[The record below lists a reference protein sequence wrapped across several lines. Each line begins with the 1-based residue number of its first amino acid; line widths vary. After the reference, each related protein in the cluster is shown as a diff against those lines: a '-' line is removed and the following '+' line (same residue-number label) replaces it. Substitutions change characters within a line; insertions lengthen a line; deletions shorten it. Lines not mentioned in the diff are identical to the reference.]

1 MRKCWLILALL
12 TGVTLPLAGQVRSE
26 GQTLLFQPEENR
38 TQMQAGFRMR
48 EEDDACLPAEGK
60 GLLQG
65 EFRAHSRHSLDSIH
79 RVEGHASYERGVKR
93 AVNWN
98 TSSDWDLLAPYIT
111 LDTVGGDLQKEQYRF
126 AARFASRP
134 GRFFYSLW
142 ADYRALHEYRNV
154 DPRPR
159 NITADLQVSAQGG
172 LQMGAYARSLEAG
185 YRRYHQS
192 EDVEFMDPRG
202 NNTSVLHYLGF
213 GRYST
218 RFSGAKKNT
227 AVRFNGNGFT
237 ARLVLEPVN
246 GLGWIGGAS
255 YAWLQVARHLPGNNE
270 TPITQLLNQELALW
284 GGHKW
289 SQAYLRAD
297 AQLRLRTGTE
307 NIVDQT
313 SAFNVLAGL
322 PMLQALSWKASV
334 SGFRSWEGEQVT
346 WTLLPRLS
354 YAGASWQNA
363 QPLAGVSFHYAQAA
377 ATGSAA
383 FRAGEWRFR
392 VEGEAGV
399 RLCVVSRRDLEA
411 LPLDSRF
418 QAYWDHLYG
427 RWSDHTVH
435 GGLKAMAGR
444 KVAKGSF
451 IYARPEAAY
460 RHALKEGHHRWDVL
474 MAIGLEF

>member
-38 TQMQAGFRMR
+38 TRTQVGFRMR

-172 LQMGAYARSLEAG
+172 LQMGAYALSLEAG

-270 TPITQLLNQELALW
+270 TPITQLLNQEFALW

-334 SGFRSWEGEQVT
+334 SGFSVVPLCAGGRYGQCRFPGRGVAVPCGRGGRRPPVRHQPPGLGSPASGQPVPGLLGPPVWPMVGPHGPRRPKGHGGPEGGQ
-346 WTLLPRLS
+346 RLVFIRK
-354 YAGASWQNA
+354 AGG
-363 QPLAGVSFHYAQAA
+363 GVSACPQGGAP
-377 ATGSAA
+377 
-383 FRAGEWRFR
+383 
-392 VEGEAGV
+392 
-399 RLCVVSRRDLEA
+399 
-411 LPLDSRF
+411 PLGCTD
-418 QAYWDHLYG
+418 
-427 RWSDHTVH
+427 
-435 GGLKAMAGR
+435 
-444 KVAKGSF
+444 
-451 IYARPEAAY
+451 
-460 RHALKEGHHRWDVL
+460 GHRIGILTPNIVL
-474 MAIGLEF
+474 

>member
-1 MRKCWLILALL
+1 MKKWVLIFAVL
-12 TGVTLPLAGQVRSE
+12 TCVTLPLAGQVRSE

-38 TQMQAGFRMR
+38 TQMQVGFRMR
-48 EEDDACLPAEGK
+48 EEDDAYLPAEGK

-172 LQMGAYARSLEAG
+172 LQMGAYALSLEAG

-246 GLGWIGGAS
+246 GLGWMGGAS
-255 YAWLQVARHLPGNNE
+255 YTWLQVVRHLPGNNE
-270 TPITQLLNQELALW
+270 TPITQLLNQELSLY

-289 SQAYLRAD
+289 AQAYLRAD
-297 AQLRLRTGTE
+297 AQLRLKAGTE

-322 PMLQALSWKASV
+322 PMLQALSWKASI
-334 SGFRSWEGEQVT
+334 SGFRSWEGERAT
-346 WTLLPRLS
+346 WTLQPRLS
-354 YAGASWQNA
+354 YTGSSWQNR
-363 QPLAGVSFHYAQAA
+363 QPEAGMTFHYAQAVA
-377 ATGSAA
+377 MGSAA

-392 VEGEAGV
+392 VAGEAGV
-399 RLCVVSRRDLEA
+399 RLCVTSRRNLDA
-411 LPLDSRF
+411 LPMDSRF
-418 QAYWDHLYG
+418 QAYFDHLYG

-435 GGLKAMAGR
+435 GGVRATIGR
-444 KVAKGSF
+444 KVGKTLF
-451 IYARPEAAY
+451 LYIRPEVAY
-460 RHALKEGHHRWDVL
+460 GHTLKEGHHRWDGL
-474 MAIGLEF
+474 FAIGLDF